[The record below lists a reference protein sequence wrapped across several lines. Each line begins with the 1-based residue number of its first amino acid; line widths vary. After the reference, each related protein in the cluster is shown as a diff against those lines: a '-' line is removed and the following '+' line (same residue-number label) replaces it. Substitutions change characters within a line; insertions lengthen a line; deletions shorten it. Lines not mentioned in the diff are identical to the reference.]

1 MQETERNRKAFIG
14 VRQYWEVKERD
25 NYRKNIL
32 KQRGF
37 RECRKLQKIKGQ
49 PHVSDNIESYRKET
63 TTRKSLKKIQ
73 VSDNVGN
80 YKKSKGNHMC
90 PTILEAIGN
99 REL

>member
-63 TTRKSLKKIQ
+63 TTRKSSNENTGFRQCRKLQEIKGQ
-73 VSDNVGN
+73 PYVSDN
-80 YKKSKGNHMC
+80 
-90 PTILEAIGN
+90 IGSY
-99 REL
+99 RK